1 MRINAFVMLL
11 LIGAAGCGGGG
22 GSNNPGPTPVPTG
35 ITIVATSDMLKLRA
49 TDTFSLRATFD
60 NGTTNTV
67 QGTWS
72 TDNQSVASVD
82 GTGRVTGAGSGE
94 ATITGTYQGLR
105 ATQRLRVVPDYQGR
119 WNGGHRVTKCTADGD
134 FLLLD
139 FCSEFGAGSVYVLT
153 MGFTQNRDTVSG
165 TSNLGDAPATVQG
178 SIRPTG
184 QLDLS
189 GTFTIFV
196 DVGVV
201 IDVTLVD
208 WEATTTDNS
217 TMTGDF
223 SLTFRVAQ
231 FTGSARVDNDLSNFN
246 KTSATP
252 SVFERPGEGR
262 PFLDAVKEAI
272 GRK

>member
-1 MRINAFVMLL
+1 MRTHAFAMLL
-11 LIGAAGCGGGG
+11 LIVAAGCGGGG
-22 GSNNPGPTPVPTG
+22 GGSPAPTANPTG
-35 ITIVATSDMLKLRA
+35 ITIVATSDVLKLRA

-72 TDNQSVASVD
+72 TDNQAVASVD
-82 GTGRVTGAGSGE
+82 GTGRVTGTGSGE

-119 WNGGHRVTKCTADGD
+119 WNGSHRVTRCTADGD
-134 FLLLD
+134 FQLLD
-139 FCSEFGAGSVYVLT
+139 FCSEFGTGNSFVLT
-153 MGFTQNRDTVSG
+153 MGFTQTRDTVSG
-165 TSNLGDAPATVQG
+165 TSNLGDAPAPVTG

-184 QLDLS
+184 HLDLS

-208 WEATTTDNS
+208 WEATTTDNT
-217 TMTGDF
+217 TMTGRF
-223 SLTFRVAQ
+223 SVIFRVAQ
-231 FTGSARVDNDLSNFN
+231 LTGSARIDNDLSNFN

-252 SVFERPGEGR
+252 AIFAVPGEGGT
-262 PFLDAVKEAI
+262 FQELVKRAI
-272 GRK
+272 RRK